1 MSMRAT
7 QIRLNGLFKTKL
19 KTPHEFERG
28 WDKLGGGTGVKPD
41 QNMLHPHMK
50 VSEELPRSPLV
61 IPIFMRIT
69 LYAFLFLPSSL
80 IIYFLVYFIVGGG
93 DGPPGLN

>member
-28 WDKLGGGTGVKPD
+28 WDKLGGGTGVKRD
-41 QNMLHPHMK
+41 QNTLHPHMK
-50 VSEELPRSPLV
+50 VS
-61 IPIFMRIT
+61 RIT
-69 LYAFLFLPSSL
+69 ECHSYGWILHCLLWPYPFSCASHCMPSCFCPAL
-80 IIYFLVYFIVGGG
+80 
-93 DGPPGLN
+93 